1 MPERTEKG
9 LKYGAV
15 PRLDANEENYFDVEY
30 LEDET
35 VQDDSLTAACNAAM
49 RSSTGC
55 WTVSHISSDAL
66 TDNVR
71 PEVYRLD
78 FNDKQ
83 DFKIIKNSNAT
94 TSSPTNNG
102 QPTWSESSFIEES
115 ISKVAPG
122 PEACNMDCDDEL
134 FSTTSPSAARRS
146 STGSWTVSHLS
157 ADALTDNVRPEVHLL
172 DFNNEQD
179 FKIIK
184 NSNATTSS
192 PTNNGQPTWAES
204 SFNEESNAKA
214 AFGPDACNMDCDDE
228 LFSTTSPSAARRS
241 STGSW
246 TVSHLSADASLTNM
260 VRPEDE
266 KDFGPDVSNMEC
278 DDELLS
284 TMSPGA
290 AKRSS
295 TESCTVS
302 HLSTDASPTDNARP
316 EVLTGDTGVT
326 FSKTTGKTKIKKSD
340 RKLKEK
346 LRATERT
353 SARRAAAIKRKTAEI
368 NDLKKQI
375 RNLKKQRSCDH
386 KLITRVRKNC
396 VLYDSLKNE
405 GRKLRSRQ
413 YSDQTKKFALSL
425 YLSGPRTYRMVKN
438 FQDSCAAIKA
448 RNQALDGKS
457 ENPSGS

>member
-1 MPERTEKG
+1 MKKWGEIAV

-35 VQDDSLTAACNAAM
+35 VQDDSLTAPCNAAM

-78 FNDKQ
+78 FNDEQ

-115 ISKVAPG
+115 ISKDAPG
-122 PEACNMDCDDEL
+122 TEACNMDCDDEL

-157 ADALTDNVRPEVHLL
+157 ADALTDNVRPE
-172 DFNNEQD
+172 
-179 FKIIK
+179 
-184 NSNATTSS
+184 
-192 PTNNGQPTWAES
+192 
-204 SFNEESNAKA
+204 
-214 AFGPDACNMDCDDE
+214 
-228 LFSTTSPSAARRS
+228 
-241 STGSW
+241 
-246 TVSHLSADASLTNM
+246 
-260 VRPEDE
+260 DE
-266 KDFGPDVSNMEC
+266 KDFGPDVSNMDC

-284 TMSPGA
+284 TISPGA

-316 EVLTGDTGVT
+316 EVLSGDTGAT

-425 YLSGPRTYRMVKN
+425 YLSGPRTYRMPLHSVQVMLSLKS
-438 FQDSCAAIKA
+438 FTLRRLLRVWVAATCVVA
-448 RNQALDGKS
+448 ATAAVVATAVLLC
-457 ENPSGS
+457 SGAEAAVVIASRVSLPEL

>member
-1 MPERTEKG
+1 MGRNCSVKNCFKNDSRNFNTSFYKFPDDVDLCGQWVQFCGSEELEAAFVAAGPYGIRGRKICSDHFSHDCFRMPERTEKG

-78 FNDKQ
+78 FN
-83 DFKIIKNSNAT
+83 
-94 TSSPTNNG
+94 
-102 QPTWSESSFIEES
+102 
-115 ISKVAPG
+115 
-122 PEACNMDCDDEL
+122 
-134 FSTTSPSAARRS
+134 
-146 STGSWTVSHLS
+146 
-157 ADALTDNVRPEVHLL
+157 
-172 DFNNEQD
+172 NEQD

-204 SFNEESNAKA
+204 SFNEESIPKA
-214 AFGPDACNMDCDDE
+214 AFGPEACNMDCDDE

-266 KDFGPDVSNMEC
+266 KDFGLDVSNMDC

-302 HLSTDASPTDNARP
+302 HLSTDASPTDSARL
-316 EVLTGDTGVT
+316 EGLTGHTGAT

-346 LRATERT
+346 LKATERT
-353 SARRAAAIKRKTAEI
+353 RRAAAIKRKTAEN
-368 NDLKKQI
+368 NDLKKSEFCATPHLSRSFAI
-375 RNLKKQRSCDH
+375 FYIKTRLALKLGL
-386 KLITRVRKNC
+386 KLISTTQC
-396 VLYDSLKNE
+396 LMTD
-405 GRKLRSRQ
+405 
-413 YSDQTKKFALSL
+413 
-425 YLSGPRTYRMVKN
+425 
-438 FQDSCAAIKA
+438 CA
-448 RNQALDGKS
+448 KS
-457 ENPSGS
+457 VSIGW

>member
-1 MPERTEKG
+1 MKKWGEIAV

-35 VQDDSLTAACNAAM
+35 VQDDSSTAACNAAM

-55 WTVSHISSDAL
+55 WTVSHISADAL

-78 FNDKQ
+78 FN
-83 DFKIIKNSNAT
+83 
-94 TSSPTNNG
+94 
-102 QPTWSESSFIEES
+102 
-115 ISKVAPG
+115 
-122 PEACNMDCDDEL
+122 
-134 FSTTSPSAARRS
+134 
-146 STGSWTVSHLS
+146 
-157 ADALTDNVRPEVHLL
+157 
-172 DFNNEQD
+172 NEQD
-179 FKIIK
+179 FKITK

-204 SFNEESNAKA
+204 SFNEESIPKA
-214 AFGPDACNMDCDDE
+214 AFGPEACIMDCDDE

-246 TVSHLSADASLTNM
+246 TVSHLSADASLTDM

-266 KDFGPDVSNMEC
+266 KDFGPDVSNMDC
-278 DDELLS
+278 DDELS
-284 TMSPGA
+284 TMNPGA

-295 TESCTVS
+295 TGSCTVS

-316 EVLTGDTGVT
+316 EVLTGDTGAT

-346 LRATERT
+346 LRATQRT
-353 SARRAAAIKRKTAEI
+353 SARRAAA
-368 NDLKKQI
+368 
-375 RNLKKQRSCDH
+375 S
-386 KLITRVRKNC
+386 
-396 VLYDSLKNE
+396 
-405 GRKLRSRQ
+405 
-413 YSDQTKKFALSL
+413 
-425 YLSGPRTYRMVKN
+425 
-438 FQDSCAAIKA
+438 
-448 RNQALDGKS
+448 
-457 ENPSGS
+457 